1 MQELIYVPFVL
12 QVASTYARA
21 SCKYYYMYHSYH
33 RLQVLT
39 HVRMLHNPQTESRCV
54 CVCVSSTQ
62 HPKKLGHNL
71 SRGLSTGFF
80 DHLLVVILPNKVT
93 NSIRN
98 ALHSLLRR
106 GARLM
111 ARLPRSAGNSHTKKI
126 LSALVPLPESHYR
139 EAF

>member
-1 MQELIYVPFVL
+1 
-12 QVASTYARA
+12 
-21 SCKYYYMYHSYH
+21 MYHSYC
-33 RLQVLT
+33 RLQVPT
-39 HVRMLHNPQTESRCV
+39 HVHLASIIICIIHIIGYKYLRTCACYTTHKQRAGV